1 MSKLYKHNGVYCI
14 DAVALK
20 QTDEMF
26 LNCGDALEVDIKL
39 IDRRHITDKQRRF
52 IFALCGE
59 IARYT
64 GYDSEWVRMELQ
76 QQYASVMEIEVE
88 SLSSCSMT
96 YANGLI
102 RAIIDYCIY
111 NEIPFAKKIIA
122 DYDYT
127 FDEKQSYALALK
139 RRCVICGKHAEIH
152 HVDAIGAGNNRQKIS
167 HVGKRALPLCRGCH
181 IKCHTIGNEIF
192 IQENHL
198 SPFIID
204 KKMEYFIKKGELKVF
219 DDD

>member
-1 MSKLYKHNGVYCI
+1 MYKRNGVYCI

-26 LNCGDALEVDIKL
+26 LNCGDSLEVDIKL

-102 RAIIDYCIY
+102 RAIIDYW
-111 NEIPFAKKIIA
+111 P
-122 DYDYT
+122 
-127 FDEKQSYALALK
+127 
-139 RRCVICGKHAEIH
+139 V
-152 HVDAIGAGNNRQKIS
+152 
-167 HVGKRALPLCRGCH
+167 RASAPLPGMC
-181 IKCHTIGNEIF
+181 
-192 IQENHL
+192 
-198 SPFIID
+198 P
-204 KKMEYFIKKGELKVF
+204 M
-219 DDD
+219 